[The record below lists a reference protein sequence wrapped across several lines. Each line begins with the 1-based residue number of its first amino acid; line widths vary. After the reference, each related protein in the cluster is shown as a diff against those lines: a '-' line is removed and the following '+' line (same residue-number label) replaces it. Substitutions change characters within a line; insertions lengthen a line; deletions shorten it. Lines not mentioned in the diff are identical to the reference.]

1 MWIGHRKE
9 IHIINLVDK
18 IKLSFIMIVLTWFK
32 VYYLSYKPDGKK
44 V

>member
-18 IKLSFIMIVLTWFK
+18 TKLSFIMIVLTWFYA
-32 VYYLSYKPDGKK
+32 YYLNSKPYCKK
-44 V
+44 I